1 MPGKQL
7 TALKL
12 FHELRITESDKLSLY
27 THEICLQN
35 FEKHS
40 NQCIKSKIGR
50 KYSIFYIN
58 NFFKKLYTLKI
69 KTHYSF

>member
-1 MPGKQL
+1 MSGKQL

-12 FHELRITESDKLSLY
+12 FLELRITESDKLSLY

-35 FEKHS
+35 FEKHN

-50 KYSIFYIN
+50 EYSIVYIYI
-58 NFFKKLYTLKI
+58 FLKLYTLKI